1 MQLNIILEEQA
12 SGDVKLG
19 IVTCGADDATPRE
32 QAYAQHFADGFKL
45 MIPMVVKA
53 LNGKEIIR
61 IAAPS
66 SKN

>member
-1 MQLNIILEEQA
+1 MKLSIILEEQA
-12 SGDVKLG
+12 GGDVKLG
-19 IVTCGADDATPRE
+19 IVTTGADDATPRE

-53 LNGKEIIR
+53 LRGKEIIL
-61 IAAPS
+61 IPAPS

>member
-12 SGDVKLG
+12 GGDVKLG

-32 QAYAQHFADGFKL
+32 LAYAQHFADGFKL

-53 LNGKEIIR
+53 LRGKEIIVMP
-61 IAAPS
+61 APS